1 MADTASVCYL
11 CLPDSLSSEMNAVAV
26 EGFKYGFGIGT
37 ACLLA
42 SAGLTLILYLIN
54 RGAGH

>member
-1 MADTASVCYL
+1 MADTVSVCYL
-11 CLPDSLSSEMNAVAV
+11 CLPDSLSSEMNQVAI
-26 EGFKYGFGIGT
+26 EGFKYGFMLGS

-42 SAGLTLILYLIN
+42 CGAICVILYLIN

>member
-1 MADTASVCYL
+1 MMDTCFL
-11 CLPDSLSSEMNAVAV
+11 CLPDSLSSELHSMAVS
-26 EGFKYGFGIGT
+26 GFERGFTIGT

-42 SAGLTLILYLIN
+42 CGTILVVQYLIN